1 MLDYNFIINTII
13 SDIFIMFMFNI
24 PFYWFD
30 PIDLV
35 FWNNIINWFIYLFIF
50 FIINLFLIFLWR
62 YIYKNFNF
70 KRKNFW
76 NIYFL
81 AFVLIIFPVLS
92 IIWSFLLWM
101 NNKKLFKI
109 IRLYSIWFILYVVIW
124 YLFYKYF
131 HLSWGDLYLYIK
143 NNNIF

>member
-62 YIYKNFNF
+62 YIYKKFNF

-131 HLSWGDLYLYIK
+131 HLSWGYLYLYIK